1 MRTGTGLGVVAA
13 GAYSSYLLHEL
24 FPMCSTPSRSGHLN
38 NRKDERLDTPH
49 FAHSGYRVC
58 AAERRNTR
66 ALRTLEHRQLSPR
79 GALRWQSNPCSIVVR
94 RVRLAYPSQLLE
106 LKRIVS

>member
-1 MRTGTGLGVVAA
+1 
-13 GAYSSYLLHEL
+13 
-24 FPMCSTPSRSGHLN
+24 
-38 NRKDERLDTPH
+38 
-49 FAHSGYRVC
+49 VC